1 MRPNNVKSIILARV
15 DFDSG
20 TAGKRSSMM
29 LKKTVSK
36 AASNEQL

>member
-1 MRPNNVKSIILARV
+1 MRSNSAKSIILARV

-20 TAGKRSSMM
+20 TTGKRSRMM